1 MAGTWP
7 DRVQLD
13 GRAFRHVIET
23 YAPNEMLQLLAYPD
37 RLEIKS
43 DRGSFSMSRLDRPG
57 QKPIKTRPMP
67 RDKRHKGPVKV
78 VDQPPQGRV
87 ELHETWDFSARIPV
101 PHHRFPDSELPPK
114 ADLSKQSTRTPNDV
128 GHAADGRVE
137 KTWDAHNENSGTGW
151 GSSRAS
157 SPWGLAEMNSEPNR
171 ARASGD
177 CQSVEIST
185 RRIHKHLRVTSS
197 REGA

>member
-87 ELHETWDFSARIPV
+87 ELHETWDFSARMPV
-101 PHHRFPDSELPPK
+101 PHHRFPDSKLPP
-114 ADLSKQSTRTPNDV
+114 Q
-128 GHAADGRVE
+128 G
-137 KTWDAHNENSGTGW
+137 
-151 GSSRAS
+151 
-157 SPWGLAEMNSEPNR
+157 
-171 ARASGD
+171 
-177 CQSVEIST
+177 
-185 RRIHKHLRVTSS
+185 
-197 REGA
+197 